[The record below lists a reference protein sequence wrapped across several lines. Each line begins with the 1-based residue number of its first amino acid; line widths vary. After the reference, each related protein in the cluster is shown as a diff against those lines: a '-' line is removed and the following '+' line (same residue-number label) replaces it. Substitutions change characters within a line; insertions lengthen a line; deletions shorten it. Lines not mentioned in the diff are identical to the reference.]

1 MMPDE
6 DEEDEL
12 LTEVRNRLKTKIMAM
27 PLAELRAK
35 EAQFRRI
42 LSDRRVRDKDEIE
55 AARTRLAEWLRQ
67 EQRREMH

>member
-1 MMPDE
+1 MPDE

-35 EAQFRRI
+35 EAC
-42 LSDRRVRDKDEIE
+42 SDGY
-55 AARTRLAEWLRQ
+55 
-67 EQRREMH
+67 